1 MSFASRLPR
10 PVRRTA
16 VRLTRGAVRLSGM
29 KGRSELSFW
38 TDHWD
43 RQIRDGALWG
53 ERTLELSGDAEVAD
67 DYLGRRW
74 QQARAEVARVLEEA
88 GIEDRDFFADRE
100 VLDIGPGC
108 VGLPDALALEARRS
122 FGLDPIADD
131 YRAAGLLL
139 ESDAVYLNAPAER
152 IPLLTGSIDV
162 VICRNALDHVDRPKE
177 VVSEIVRV
185 LRPGGTLIL
194 NVDLD
199 HPASPTEPHEI
210 SKSMLHEWISAL
222 EIEHEREW
230 DHGHAGRD
238 QPGHAIV
245 IVARLPEAAR

>member
-1 MSFASRLPR
+1 MSVASRLPR
-10 PVRRTA
+10 PARRVAARATRGV
-16 VRLTRGAVRLSGM
+16 VRLTGM

-43 RQIRDGALWG
+43 RELREGRLWG
-53 ERTLELSGDAEVAD
+53 KNTLKLSGDETVAG

-74 QQARAEVARVLEEA
+74 QQARAEVRRVLEEA
-88 GIEDRDFFADRE
+88 AISDDDFFAGKD

-108 VGLPDALALEARRS
+108 VGFPDAAALVARRS
-122 FGLDPIADD
+122 FGLDPIAGD

-139 ESDAVYLNAPAER
+139 DSDAIYLPAPAER
-152 IPLLTGSIDV
+152 IPLLSDTIDAV
-162 VICRNALDHVDRPKE
+162 VCRNSLDHVDRPRT
-177 VVSEIVRV
+177 VLAEIARV

-210 SKSMLHEWISAL
+210 SREKLRDWLGVFRI
-222 EIEHEREW
+222 EREDEW
-230 DHGHAGRD
+230 SHGHAGVD

-245 IVARLPEAAR
+245 VVATLPER